1 MKTIDTK
8 ELITIENVIFE
19 LEQRL
24 DLYGEDMD
32 KECFDEL
39 TDTINTLKGITSKPD
54 FVPEVKYVEVEVP
67 TEKILNS
74 DEIESRIRVA
84 EKHGRECINPNF
96 KYCVFSTGWKEELYL
111 RDDIGKAM
119 EKAAALSKT
128 KGDFFSVYSI
138 KKAKD
143 DTYRTYTEN
152 TWANGHLLSEDH
164 DEFLHYDFLSQMA
177 KKIVK
182 L

>member
-1 MKTIDTK
+1 MPRVRNFSATAS
-8 ELITIENVIFE
+8 IFV
-19 LEQRL
+19 LSAL
-24 DLYGEDMD
+24 ST
-32 KECFDEL
+32 F
-39 TDTINTLKGITSKPD
+39 TTNTSVGD
-54 FVPEVKYVEVEVP
+54 FAPV
-67 TEKILNS
+67 
-74 DEIESRIRVA
+74 
-84 EKHGRECINPNF
+84 CINPNF

-111 RDDIGKAM
+111 TDDIGKAM

-143 DTYRTYTEN
+143 DTYRTYTES
-152 TWANGHLLSEDH
+152 TWTNGHLLSEDH